1 MLYPHYGDRVCHH
14 RWVTLPARAPRVLL
28 VGAYERDNFGD
39 LLFLLV
45 TERYLEGADVVAAAP
60 FSADMRH
67 LLGREIPAYG
77 PLLQADAFNAI
88 WTVGGQL
95 GRIDLRRA
103 YRMSASPEAWRSF
116 AAASEAEQ
124 ADRLRRE
131 IGDAPIM
138 SPYIPLPFA
147 FPRNAGAV
155 TVLNSVGVA
164 GVRGIE
170 PVRREAIVAALRG
183 ATSITVR
190 DRGSSRFLTELEI
203 EHRLAPDA
211 VHALGVLDPRG
222 RADAGDVAIVQI
234 SKSRLRLLG
243 HAAVGAAIA
252 RSPQLAR
259 RPVRLMLAGTA
270 TGHDAIDDYELVRRA
285 ARGVEI
291 EILDERRPLELADH
305 IRRARV
311 VIATSLHARVVAA
324 AYGVPRVS
332 LAKPKPTRYAKHWDP
347 DMPFDV
353 TLEGLDAAIAAACL
367 RAADPAAVEHSERL
381 ALAAHENLE
390 ALARLVLAEA
400 DPAGVAQRL
409 ASRHHDQLG
418 ALAGHL
424 AAQES
429 ELARLRHDVERLR
442 GQARWRRP
450 LRLSRLSRLTKST

>member
-1 MLYPHYGDRVCHH
+1 VA
-14 RWVTLPARAPRVLL
+14 LPARAPRVLL

-45 TERYLEGADVVAAAP
+45 TERYLKGAEVVAAAP
-60 FSADMRH
+60 FRADMRH

-77 PLLQADAFNAI
+77 PLLQTETFDAI
-88 WTVGGQL
+88 WTVGGQV

-103 YRMSASPEAWRSF
+103 YRMSASPAAWRTF

-124 ADRLRRE
+124 ADLLRRE
-131 IGDAPIM
+131 IGDAPIV

-183 ATSITVR
+183 ATAIAVR
-190 DRGSSRFLTELEI
+190 DRGSSRFLGELGI
-203 EHRLAPDA
+203 EHELAPDA

-222 RADAGDVAIVQI
+222 RDDAGDVAIVQI
-234 SKSRLRLLG
+234 SRSRLRLLG
-243 HAAVGAAIA
+243 HAQVGAAIA
-252 RSPQLAR
+252 ASPQLAR

-270 TGHDAIDDYELVRRA
+270 TGHDSIDDYELVIRA
-285 ARGVEI
+285 ARGVDI
-291 EILDERRPLELADH
+291 EILDERRPLALADH

-311 VIATSLHARVVAA
+311 VIGTSLHARIVAA

-332 LAKPKPTRYAKHWDP
+332 LAKPKPTRYAKAWDP
-347 DMPFDV
+347 DMPFEV
-353 TLEGLDAAIAAACL
+353 TLEGLDAAIAAACR
-367 RAADPAAVEHSERL
+367 RAAEPEAVEHAARL

-390 ALARLVLAEA
+390 RLARLVMGETGNGGL
-400 DPAGVAQRL
+400 AQRL
-409 ASRHHDQLG
+409 ASRHQDQLG

-442 GQARWRRP
+442 GRPRWRAP
-450 LRLSRLSRLTKST
+450 LRLFR